1 MTTRSRLSISWESE
15 RARNARAPPRR
26 ILYALGPGDAVH
38 AFREWSKGREVT
50 AETSITYSSQFF
62 DYCLQTG
69 TEAFAVSS
77 HPRREV
83 VREGIFVVENR
94 PKRFANAGGALY
106 HISQLHYAAS
116 ILWTALCRRPDA
128 VIVDSGTTHWFLLA
142 PLRIARIPLIASL
155 HNVLWAPGF
164 PPLRPAKRLLLWLA
178 GWFWRHIAQ
187 ATICVSPECERQVH
201 TVAGKPRGPV
211 FQHRAQFRRSLFESV
226 APRPPHE
233 LRPFRILFVGRVEAN
248 KGVFDLVA
256 MAERLDFL
264 LPGQFEWHV
273 CGDGSASTEL
283 ARQVRARG
291 LDDVVFLLGKLDQGA
306 LRNQYGW
313 AHLLVVPTRSEIGEG
328 LSMAAAEA
336 VLAGRPVVSSS
347 VTPAIDVLGDAFVAA
362 QPDDVESYVA
372 AIRRLAEDGTEYARR
387 AAACTVVQQQ
397 FLDPE
402 NGLRAALA
410 RAIASLG

>member
-1 MTTRSRLSISWESE
+1 M
-15 RARNARAPPRR
+15 APPRR
-26 ILYALGPGDAVH
+26 ILYAIGPGDAVH
-38 AFREWSKGREVT
+38 VYREWSEGREVT
-50 AETSITYSSQFF
+50 AETSITFSSQFF
-62 DYCLQTG
+62 DYCLQTS

-83 VREGIFVVENR
+83 VREGLFVVENR
-94 PKRFANAGGALY
+94 PKRFANANGAFY
-106 HISQLHYAAS
+106 HLSELHYAAS
-116 ILWTALCRRPDA
+116 ILWTALCHRPDA
-128 VIVDSGTTHWFLLA
+128 VIIDSGTTHWFLLA
-142 PLRIARIPLIASL
+142 PLRIARIPVIASM
-155 HNVLWAPGF
+155 HNVLWPPGF
-164 PPLRPAKRLLLWLA
+164 PPSRPAGRLLLWLA

-201 TVAGKPRGPV
+201 AIAGKPRGRV
-211 FQHRAQFRRSLFESV
+211 FQYRAQFRRSLFESV

-233 LRPFRILFVGRVEAN
+233 LRPFRVLFVGRVEAN

-256 MAERLDFL
+256 MAERLNTL

-273 CGDGSASTEL
+273 CGHGSASAEV
-283 ARQVRARG
+283 ARQVRSRG
-291 LDDVVFLLGKLDQGA
+291 LQDVVFLLGKLDQGA
-306 LRNQYGW
+306 LRNEYGW
-313 AHLLVVPTRSEIGEG
+313 AHLVVVPTRSDIGEG

-336 VLAGRPVVSSS
+336 VLAQRPVVSSS

-372 AIRRLAEDGTEYARR
+372 TIRRLAEDGTEYARR
-387 AAACTVVQQQ
+387 VAACRAAQQQ

-402 NGLRAALA
+402 NGLREALA